1 MARPGAHSVE
11 SMSIFAWRH
20 TVAVVLLVIASSMG
34 SVPATAELSAPD
46 RPCSAPTSTAAALR
60 DLTEVHGIVGVAV
73 ELSGP
78 RCGRWTGASGEAD
91 VRTGRPMTSGGR
103 VRIGS
108 ATKTFTATV
117 VLQLA
122 AEGRVRLNAPVERYL
137 PGLVRGN
144 GYDGAR
150 ITVRDLLRHTSGLP
164 DHVDGLDWDTFPDWR
179 YRTFTPVELVRLAL
193 DQPHPEPPWAYS
205 TTNFVLAGMIVERVT
220 GHDIG
225 YEITH
230 RLIRP
235 LRLHDTYWPGDSPYI
250 KGPHPHGY
258 TDGVDITDLN
268 VTWGGAGGAL
278 VSSLFDENRFFA
290 ALLGGRLL
298 PPAYLRQMMTTVE
311 ADPDR
316 LWPGAR
322 YGLGLIFTPLDRCGV
337 GGFWGHGGT
346 TPGFETVGASTI
358 DGRQAQLVINSNTTS
373 QESWQ
378 ALHTALE
385 VALCD
390 AR

>member
-1 MARPGAHSVE
+1 MFPGRRV
-11 SMSIFAWRH
+11 
-20 TVAVVLLVIASSMG
+20 VVVLLVVASSIG
-34 SVPATAELSAPD
+34 AGPATAGRTAPD
-46 RPCSAPTSTAAALR
+46 QRCRAPAATDAALR
-60 DLTEVHGIVGVAV
+60 DLTGIHGIVGVAV
-73 ELSGP
+73 ELFGP
-78 RCGRWTGASGEAD
+78 RCGRWAVTSGVAD
-91 VRTGRPMTSGGR
+91 LRTGRPMAAGER

-108 ATKTFTATV
+108 TTKTFTATV

-122 AEGRVRLNAPVERYL
+122 AEGRIGLDAPVERYL
-137 PGLVRGN
+137 PGVVRGN

-164 DHVDGLDWDTFPDWR
+164 DHVNALDRDAFPDWR
-179 YRTFTPVELVRLAL
+179 YRTFTPAELVSLAL
-193 DQPHPEPPWAYS
+193 DQPHPEQPWTYS
-205 TTNFVLAGMIVERVT
+205 TTNSVLAGMIVERIT

-225 YEITH
+225 HEITH
-230 RLIRP
+230 RVIRP
-235 LRLHDTYWPGDSPYI
+235 LGLHDTYWPGGSPHI
-250 KGPHPHGY
+250 RGPHPRGY
-258 TDGVDITDLN
+258 SDGVDTTDLSMS
-268 VTWGGAGGAL
+268 WGGAGGAL
-278 VSSLFDENRFFA
+278 VSSLSDENRFFA

-311 ADPDR
+311 TDPDR

-322 YGLGLIFTPLDRCGV
+322 YGLGLISTPLNRCGI
-337 GGFWGHGGT
+337 GTFWGHGGT
-346 TPGFETVGASTI
+346 LPGFETVGASTP
-358 DGRQAQLVINSNTTS
+358 DGRRAQLVINSNTTS